1 MKPKRK
7 IIPITDNIKISIK
20 DTRYSVH
27 NNIIICY
34 LYVAV
39 NASLVDDYDRART
52 FTGQTTCLATDKF
65 DFEKGKRIALAKAE
79 LKAYDFV
86 LRYVKN
92 LSCEYK
98 KRVQICDAFEKK
110 ATKQIKHNIAYI
122 KELDK

>member
-7 IIPITDNIKISIK
+7 IIPITDNIKVSIK

-52 FTGQTTCLATDKF
+52 FTGDKSIRNWARWI
-65 DFEKGKRIALAKAE
+65 GW
-79 LKAYDFV
+79 
-86 LRYVKN
+86 KN
-92 LSCEYK
+92 DCIRCQY
-98 KRVQICDAFEKK
+98 
-110 ATKQIKHNIAYI
+110 
-122 KELDK
+122 